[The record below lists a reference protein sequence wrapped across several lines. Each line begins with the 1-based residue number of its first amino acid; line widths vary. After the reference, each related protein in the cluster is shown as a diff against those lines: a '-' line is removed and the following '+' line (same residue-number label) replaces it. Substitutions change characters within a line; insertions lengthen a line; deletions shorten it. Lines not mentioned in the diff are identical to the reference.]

1 MNVYNCHVR
10 TETSAKLLLRQQI
23 RIIVNVLKH
32 EPVIERVVNWIGLGS
47 CVVSSSISLAL
58 FYLLFSCWL
67 FFIPAVQKV
76 TNKTR
81 RIWSTL
87 LLSSVLISLLNS
99 SYLFLNLL
107 FLSFSQSFKRQWG
120 DNTNAN
126 ANADRINVSRLKVSS
141 FCCNSWVLDM
151 NRETL
156 ALLSLNNFLAFETT
170 GLIDFSLI
178 LGNQIQVYVN
188 GLLAVYNLTYRAAR
202 TNFFIFSSFSV

>member
-1 MNVYNCHVR
+1 MY
-10 TETSAKLLLRQQI
+10 L
-23 RIIVNVLKH
+23 
-32 EPVIERVVNWIGLGS
+32 IEIKSWWLSIDWP
-47 CVVSSSISLAL
+47 VVSKSTSPSTNHGLAWFVFL
-58 FYLLFSCWL
+58 KS
-67 FFIPAVQKV
+67 
-76 TNKTR
+76 TR

-107 FLSFSQSFKRQWG
+107 FLSFSQSFKRQW